1 MHLRLYNKFQSKLDL
16 INYAE
21 ARKKKIEQEVE
32 SQAPVRIEAKEAID
46 DDRFNLMKN
55 NPDFAIDRY
64 SESYILRHPHLK
76 KQLIKEKQQEEEKLE
91 RQLRVNNKKK
101 MIVKDKLKIRARSN
115 SRKEREA
122 DRDW

>member
-32 SQAPVRIEAKEAID
+32 NQAPVRIEAKETVD

-55 NPDFAIDRY
+55 NPEFAIDKY

-76 KQLIKEKQQEEEKLE
+76 KQLIKEKQLEEEKLE

-101 MIVKDKLKIRARSN
+101 MIVKDKMKDKGRHN
-115 SRKEREA
+115 SWKQREA
-122 DRDW
+122 DQD